1 MLFNVTIVLIPC
13 VISCLAGGD
22 TSVHSIV
29 GGGFID
35 TPPLFI
41 LTFTSSI
48 LSASFGLAKTLKLGV
63 CRTMARA
70 EGPLGG
76 LLTGRFILLVT
87 ACAGVLLLKGVMI
100 SICGGAAVLLSGRGD
115 SVLLRTVAGLALFLP
130 QTVLAL
136 CTTIGCGKSSVKML
150 IRHPSLI
157 LLPTFTFFTF
167 AKISPVSGERDV
179 RVRFSRGAT
188 WCNLLLSCLYM
199 GLMTCCQVALPQPR
213 GAALELAVLYIVTPI
228 GCLFVASV
236 VPTTI
241 FLLYDKL
248 CCCCCSCC
256 LQPTE
261 ELVVFDPE
269 WPDKEMTATNM
280 I

>member
-1 MLFNVTIVLIPC
+1 
-13 VISCLAGGD
+13 
-22 TSVHSIV
+22 
-29 GGGFID
+29 
-35 TPPLFI
+35 
-41 LTFTSSI
+41 
-48 LSASFGLAKTLKLGV
+48 
-63 CRTMARA
+63 MARA
-70 EGPLGG
+70 GGPLGG

-115 SVLLRTVAGLALFLP
+115 SVLLRTIAGLALFLP

-136 CTTIGCGKSSVKML
+136 CTTIGLSKSSVKML
-150 IRHPSLI
+150 TRHPSLI

-167 AKISPVSGERDV
+167 AKINTVFGERDV

-199 GLMTCCQVALPQPR
+199 GLMTYCQVALPQPR
-213 GAALELAVLYIVTPI
+213 GAALELAVLYILTPI

-236 VPTTI
+236 LPTAI

-248 CCCCCSCC
+248 CCCCCCSCC
-256 LQPTE
+256 RQPSQE
-261 ELVVFDPE
+261 VVVFDPE
-269 WPDKEMTATNM
+269 WPHKEMTDATNKTPLTPA
-280 I
+280 